1 MEYLL
6 DTNILTAILKKDS
19 RLLERLNNFNYRE
32 EKLFISCITYFESEG
47 GLLAVNSQKKLS
59 ILENLC
65 KTYINILFLDKIE
78 IINIAS
84 GIYANLRTKGTPIQF
99 PDILIAA
106 TAIYHNLVLVSNDSD
121 MLRIEGLILEN
132 WLQQS

>member
-6 DTNILTAILKKDS
+6 DTNILSALIKEDS
-19 RLLERLNNFNYRE
+19 RLLYRLNNANYRRE
-32 EKLFISCITYFESEG
+32 NLFISCINYFESKG
-47 GLLAVNSQKKLS
+47 GLLAVNSQKKLA

-65 KTYINILFLDKIE
+65 KNNINILFLDKIE
-78 IINIAS
+78 IVNIAS
-84 GIYANLRTKGTPIQF
+84 NIYANLRRKGTPIQV

-121 MLRIEGLILEN
+121 MLRVEGLIVEN
-132 WLQQS
+132 WLQ

>member
-1 MEYLL
+1 MCKN
-6 DTNILTAILKKDS
+6 NIK
-19 RLLERLNNFNYRE
+19 
-32 EKLFISCITYFESEG
+32 
-47 GLLAVNSQKKLS
+47 
-59 ILENLC
+59 
-65 KTYINILFLDKIE
+65 ILFLDKIE

-84 GIYANLRTKGTPIQF
+84 GIYANLRRKETPIQA

-121 MLRIEGLILEN
+121 MLRIEGLIVEN